1 MATFSRGHCLRRSA
15 AEHSLVIN
23 TAVDSPKDDETLDT
37 LFGGNLKFV
46 QSRRGYRVS
55 VDSVLLA
62 CFATIRK
69 EENIVELGSGN
80 GLIPLILAYLHPSI
94 FVVGIEF
101 QAAMAERACR
111 NVQLN
116 GFDKRVRIQRGD
128 VRSIE
133 KVARLE
139 SFDAVVCN
147 PPYRRPSAGRISPNK
162 EKQIAHHECE
172 GNLTDFIAAGAYLL
186 PAKGRMAVIYS
197 AVRAIDLI
205 DTMRHSR
212 IEPKRVRMVH
222 SFAETEASLVLV
234 EGVKGGKSGV
244 QVHAPL
250 VIYERGKKYTREV
263 EAMLAGAL
271 EGAGKRAD

>member
-1 MATFSRGHCLRRSA
+1 MTTFPRVDRSRSSA
-15 AEHSLVIN
+15 AENSLV
-23 TAVDSPKDDETLDT
+23 TDASVECQKADETLDT
-37 LFGGNLKFV
+37 LFEGNLKFV
-46 QSRRGYRVS
+46 QSRSGYRVS

-62 CFATIRK
+62 CFATIRR
-69 EENIVELGSGN
+69 EENIVELGCGN

-101 QAAMAERACR
+101 QGAMVDRACR

-116 GFDKRVRIQRGD
+116 GFDKRVRIDRGD
-128 VRSIE
+128 VRAIE
-133 KVARLE
+133 KIARPE

-147 PPYRRPSAGRISPNK
+147 PPYRRPTAGRISPNK
-162 EKQIAHHECE
+162 EKQIARHECE
-172 GNLTDFIAAGAYLL
+172 GNLADFIAAGAYLL
-186 PAKGRMAVIYS
+186 PAKGKMAVIYS
-197 AVRAIDLI
+197 AGRAIDLI
-205 DTMRHSR
+205 DTMRRSR

-250 VIYERGKKYTREV
+250 VIYERGKEYTTEV
-263 EAMLAGAL
+263 EAMLAGSL
-271 EGAGKRAD
+271 ERAGKRAD